1 MLIIGL
7 DSFLKNCSIVDDDD
21 SSVTIQKC
29 TRQFAVNASVLYEQA
44 GFNTFHLCKT
54 SVWSYHISGSI
65 ESALENNGGGSGV
78 CSNASMLRLE
88 CEVGVSSGIK

>member
-65 ESALENNGGGSGV
+65 ESALENNGGGV
-78 CSNASMLRLE
+78 RCMQ
-88 CEVGVSSGIK
+88 